1 MSKKQ
6 EVEMGKEERKLEMMG
21 VMMMRR
27 RRMEGDCMWETVAL
41 DVKKTKQTNFLKAVS
56 AKMIAVA
63 NKCII
68 SAIHPV

>member
-21 VMMMRR
+21 VMMMMR

-41 DVKKTKQTNFLKAVS
+41 DVKKNQTQFLKGSVS
-56 AKMIAVA
+56 Q
-63 NKCII
+63 NDHCCQ
-68 SAIHPV
+68 